1 MENKVLIFAGL
12 LALVVAFSLPA
23 AATPATPVAGEMLPD
38 ISLAMPQDQIHRAY
52 LGLQGG
58 DAFKIPEIRAD
69 VVIIEL
75 FSMYCPYCQKE
86 APTINKLYEKIEGDP
101 KLRNTVK
108 IIGIGIGN
116 SAYEVKH
123 FRKTYDVPFPLFAD
137 GNFTIHKQL
146 GEVRTPYF
154 IGIRIQSDGSHTV
167 FYSKL
172 GGPRD
177 AGLMLEELIKKSGL
191 TE

>member
-1 MENKVLIFAGL
+1 
-12 LALVVAFSLPA
+12 
-23 AATPATPVAGEMLPD
+23 
-38 ISLAMPQDQIHRAY
+38 
-52 LGLQGG
+52 
-58 DAFKIPEIRAD
+58 
-69 VVIIEL
+69 
-75 FSMYCPYCQKE
+75 MYCPYCQKE

-137 GNFTIHKQL
+137 GNFAIHKQL

-154 IGIRIQSDGSHTV
+154 IGIRIQSDGSHVV

-177 AGLMLEELIKKSGL
+177 AGDMLEELIKKSGL